1 MNPRAP
7 LTELDGTWVPIAA
20 DVSGQE
26 LAVRELRVARLVL
39 DRGGYEI
46 VDRAEHVVD
55 RGDYRIDRDSVPQAL
70 DIVGV
75 SGPNAGRTMLAIFEL
90 DGDRLKVCYDLESA
104 QRPHAMQAL
113 EDQLL
118 LTITY
123 VRATSSRPS

>member
-1 MNPRAP
+1 MNPRTP

-20 DVSGQE
+20 DVSGQA
-26 LAVRELRVARLVL
+26 LVVRELRVARLVL

-46 VDRAEHVVD
+46 IDRAAHVVD
-55 RGDYRIDRDSVPQAL
+55 SGDYRIDRDCVPQAM

-75 SGPNAGRTMLAIFEL
+75 SGPNAGRTMHAIFEL

-104 QRPHAMQAL
+104 QRPHAMKAQ

-118 LTITY
+118 LSITY
-123 VRATSSRPS
+123 VRAASRRLS